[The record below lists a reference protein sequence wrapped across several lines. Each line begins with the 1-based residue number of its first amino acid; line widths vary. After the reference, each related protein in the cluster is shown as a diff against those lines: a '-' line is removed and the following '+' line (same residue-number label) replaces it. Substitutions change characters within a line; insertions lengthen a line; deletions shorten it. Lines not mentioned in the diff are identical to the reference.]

1 MATGSSAAAEEAKT
15 GGAESSK
22 KKPTP
27 SPTTQC
33 TNDFA
38 DSLARVSVK
47 ASKLEASLKAM
58 LPRDSGGNLIY
69 VTTKQTY
76 DAWLKAQA
84 DYANFERALAML
96 QSDLPDPA
104 SKDTCAKELLQQ
116 SDLLAESE
124 ALILDQYPELQEKF
138 QALLDRLNKADLPH
152 VEVDDVEAT
161 DNVNV
166 KVLATYAGALVATK
180 NFHFEPSFGILSS
193 SAGFLLTQL
202 PARAYSS
209 VTAPNPADPTT
220 TQNVLSVDN
229 GRGTRPA
236 LTVLLTGNI
245 PQVNSHNFGLGFS
258 AGPVF
263 DISNGKAD
271 TSRFGFFVGPSVR
284 LTPWIFLTPG
294 FHFGEFADFP
304 QGFTHPGQVIPAN
317 TGTPVPVKRFTGRF
331 AFGVTFKLKDLGS
344 VITSG
349 NSNKD

>member
-1 MATGSSAAAEEAKT
+1 FLI
-15 GGAESSK
+15 
-22 KKPTP
+22 
-27 SPTTQC
+27 
-33 TNDFA
+33 TN
-38 DSLARVSVK
+38 
-47 ASKLEASLKAM
+47 
-58 LPRDSGGNLIY
+58 
-69 VTTKQTY
+69 
-76 DAWLKAQA
+76 
-84 DYANFERALAML
+84 
-96 QSDLPDPA
+96 
-104 SKDTCAKELLQQ
+104 
-116 SDLLAESE
+116 
-124 ALILDQYPELQEKF
+124 
-138 QALLDRLNKADLPH
+138 
-152 VEVDDVEAT
+152 
-161 DNVNV
+161 
-166 KVLATYAGALVATK
+166 
-180 NFHFEPSFGILSS
+180 
-193 SAGFLLTQL
+193 L
-202 PARAYSS
+202 PARSYSS

-229 GRGTRPA
+229 GRGARPA

-304 QGFTHPGQVIPAN
+304 QGFNHPGQVIPAN